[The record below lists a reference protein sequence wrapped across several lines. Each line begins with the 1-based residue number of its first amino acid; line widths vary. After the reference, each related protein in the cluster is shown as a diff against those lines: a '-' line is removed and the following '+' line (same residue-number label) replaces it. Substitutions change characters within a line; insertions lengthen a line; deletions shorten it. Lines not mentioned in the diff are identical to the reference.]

1 MAYFD
6 VDKRL
11 DGTLPAFTGS
21 QQSMSSGLF
30 NVPSYQVSGI
40 PLVKAYTGPQ
50 SNVNLSFETISRW
63 IIVSATGGNVN
74 LAFTEGG
81 IGSDNFIT
89 VPSGEMSP
97 RIEVM
102 TNGIWFTSVGD
113 CQIMAGLTSN
123 ILSGSALNLTNFSD
137 V

>member
-6 VDKRL
+6 IDKRL
-11 DGTLPAFTGS
+11 EGTLPAFTGS
-21 QQSMSSGLF
+21 QQSMTSGLF

-40 PLVKAYTGPQ
+40 PLVKSYANPQ
-50 SNVNLSFETISRW
+50 SNTNLSFDTISRW
-63 IIVSATGGNVN
+63 IIVSATGGNVS

-81 IGSDNFIT
+81 IAAGNFII
-89 VPSGEMSP
+89 VPSGQMSP

-102 TNGIWFTSVGD
+102 TNGIYFTSAGA

-123 ILSGSALNLTNFSD
+123 ILSGSALNLTNFSN